1 MQIIK
6 GKNNM
11 SIATTSKWI
20 KRKLAIAFLLP
31 VLTSCATYNSS
42 FSCGDARGANC
53 MSMDRV
59 DRMIANGEIENFT
72 DKKKNCRGRKCK
84 ESQKHDVLLQPI
96 TKEVVSD
103 YQLSGEAI

>member
-1 MQIIK
+1 
-6 GKNNM
+6 M

-20 KRKLAIAFLLP
+20 KRKLAMALLLP

-59 DRMIANGEIENFT
+59 DKMIANGEIENFT
-72 DKKKNCRGRKCK
+72 DKKKNCRVRKCK
-84 ESQKHDVLLQPI
+84 ESQKYDALLQPI
-96 TKEVVSD
+96 TKAPVSD
-103 YQLSGEAI
+103 YQLGEEAI

>member
-1 MQIIK
+1 MQLIK
-6 GKNNM
+6 GKKM

-20 KRKLAIAFLLP
+20 KRKLAMVLLLP

-59 DRMIANGEIENFT
+59 DKMIANGEIENFT
-72 DKKKNCRGRKCK
+72 DKKKNCRGLKCK
-84 ESQKHDVLLQPI
+84 ESQKHDALLQPI
-96 TKEVVSD
+96 TKAPVSD
-103 YQLSGEAI
+103 YQLGEEAI

>member
-1 MQIIK
+1 
-6 GKNNM
+6 M
-11 SIATTSKWI
+11 SIATTKKGI
-20 KRKLAIAFLLP
+20 KRKLAIALLLP

-59 DRMIANGEIENFT
+59 DRMIASGEIENLHS
-72 DKKKNCRGRKCK
+72 KKKNCRGRKCT
-84 ESQKHDVLLQPI
+84 ESEEHDALLQPM
-96 TKEVVSD
+96 TKAAVSD

>member
-1 MQIIK
+1 MAKYQ
-6 GKNNM
+6 
-11 SIATTSKWI
+11 ATS
-20 KRKLAIAFLLP
+20 LL
-31 VLTSCATYNSS
+31 LTSIFLSGCSTYSSS

-72 DKKKNCRGRKCK
+72 DKKKKNCRGRKCK
-84 ESQKHDVLLQPI
+84 ESQKRDVLLQPM
-96 TKEVVSD
+96 TKEVTSD